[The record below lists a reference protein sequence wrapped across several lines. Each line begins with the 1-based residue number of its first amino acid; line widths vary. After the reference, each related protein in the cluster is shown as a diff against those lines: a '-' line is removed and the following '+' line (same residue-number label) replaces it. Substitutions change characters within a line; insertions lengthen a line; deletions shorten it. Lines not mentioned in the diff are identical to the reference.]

1 VKNELTLGSL
11 LISVNQFP
19 LIDDRM
25 TLVGDSWGMDGL
37 LLPRIPR
44 MFSFLQLFLIH
55 FARRCLFD
63 AKICS
68 MQKNSATMSPIAFSK
83 EF

>member
-11 LISVNQFP
+11 LITVNQFP

-37 LLPRIPR
+37 LLLLPRSPR
-44 MFSFLQLFLIH
+44 MFSFLQLFLLH
-55 FARRCLFD
+55 FARRCLSD
-63 AKICS
+63 A
-68 MQKNSATMSPIAFSK
+68 KNSATLSPIAF
-83 EF
+83 

>member
-11 LISVNQFP
+11 LITVNQFP

-37 LLPRIPR
+37 FLLLPRSPR
-44 MFSFLQLFLIH
+44 MFSFLQLFLLH
-55 FARRCLFD
+55 FARRCLSD
-63 AKICS
+63 A
-68 MQKNSATMSPIAFSK
+68 KNSATLSPIAF
-83 EF
+83 